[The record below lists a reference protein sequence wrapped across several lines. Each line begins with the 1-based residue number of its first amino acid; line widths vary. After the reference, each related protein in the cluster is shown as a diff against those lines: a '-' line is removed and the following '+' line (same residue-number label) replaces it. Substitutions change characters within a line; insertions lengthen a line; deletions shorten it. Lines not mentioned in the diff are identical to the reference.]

1 MESTD
6 GSIRRSRSM
15 SHVNHQEHGHNNSD
29 QGDGYASED
38 LESGSQRRKDPSPL
52 QELDKNL
59 SSSTKNS
66 TSNEGDEEQLS
77 LINEKKQERMTSDK
91 QAARR
96 SRMRKQKHLDELWS
110 QVISLR
116 NENHQLTDTLNA
128 TANAGILEQIFV
140 IANFVL
146 ELPSAVFDQLSSV
159 HKPQYALVSMI
170 TSFAAMLIS
179 IIELVFK
186 GREGRVTGRWT
197 GKIPWLYYSG
207 EVNKPFGTFTDIIG
221 FVCAIFQCIFAS
233 VTYAFY
239 THHSDNPI
247 RFSTWPLIFAFGL
260 LCTTFLN
267 KSRRK
272 ALSNRF

>member
-38 LESGSQRRKDPSPL
+38 LESGRQRRKDPSPL

-110 QVISLR
+110 QVISPR

-128 TANAGILEQIFV
+128 TANAVSTLFPIIFHCPSIHLHTEFYFLILFS
-140 IANFVL
+140 NFDL
-146 ELPSAVFDQLSSV
+146 TPSF
-159 HKPQYALVSMI
+159 
-170 TSFAAMLIS
+170 
-179 IIELVFK
+179 
-186 GREGRVTGRWT
+186 
-197 GKIPWLYYSG
+197 
-207 EVNKPFGTFTDIIG
+207 
-221 FVCAIFQCIFAS
+221 
-233 VTYAFY
+233 
-239 THHSDNPI
+239 
-247 RFSTWPLIFAFGL
+247 
-260 LCTTFLN
+260 
-267 KSRRK
+267 
-272 ALSNRF
+272 